1 MGAAEP
7 RIERPVP
14 SRVGFSAKSNG
25 SVYALLA
32 ISGFVVGL
40 LAGGVFGAWL
50 AVSAPQE
57 PEPVRFV
64 PADRSSA
71 GLHSAPALQVDFR
84 VPAK

>member
-7 RIERPVP
+7 WIERPVP
-14 SRVGFSAKSNG
+14 SRVGFFATSNG

-32 ISGFVVGL
+32 VSGFVVGL
-40 LAGGVFGAWL
+40 VAGGMFGAWL

-71 GLHSAPALQVDFR
+71 GLDSGPALQVDFR
-84 VPAK
+84 RQAK